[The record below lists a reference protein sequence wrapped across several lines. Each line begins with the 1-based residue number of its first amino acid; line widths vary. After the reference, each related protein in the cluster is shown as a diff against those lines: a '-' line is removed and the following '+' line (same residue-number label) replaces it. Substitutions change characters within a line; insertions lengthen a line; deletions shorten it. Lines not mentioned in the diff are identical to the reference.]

1 MPRST
6 DRRAMLGCF
15 PAVVGGRRPPK
26 SPPSGL
32 LNLTYDDGS
41 TSTSVSVSPPSSAST
56 SSPAFLDE
64 VDPDDADAQA
74 DVGGL
79 SSAIAS
85 RRLSLAPPGRSNSI
99 VDSSES
105 EHTTAPCHGG
115 TCTMPSPMIPS
126 AVDGAEAVRSVTMST
141 DAPRAEFLKS
151 MLEMAEALGLDP
163 RRGADRARMHDLL
176 LWYIAINDSD
186 TLRDILGAFTEL
198 LCILNGTSSN
208 TTGDGDGD
216 GTGTTPPAI
225 ADRATHR

>member
-6 DRRAMLGCF
+6 DRRPMLGFGCF
-15 PAVVGGRRPPK
+15 PAVGGGRRPPK
-26 SPPSGL
+26 SPPL
-32 LNLTYDDGS
+32 VNLTYVDDGS
-41 TSTSVSVSPPSSAST
+41 TSTSVSPPSSAST

-64 VDPDDADAQA
+64 DDADAQA

-85 RRLSLAPPGRSNSI
+85 RRLCLAPPGRSNSI
-99 VDSSES
+99 VDSPE
-105 EHTTAPCHGG
+105 GG
-115 TCTMPSPMIPS
+115 TT
-126 AVDGAEAVRSVTMST
+126 VEGAEAAVRSVIMST

-198 LCILNGTSSN
+198 LCLLNGADN
-208 TTGDGDGD
+208 TTTHGDGDGD
-216 GTGTTPPAI
+216 GTGITPPSTAT
-225 ADRATHR
+225 ADR